1 MYAYDFAKNEG
12 LHIYANEPDM
22 GPILR
27 NMPHYPMW
35 APDGKSLAFMASAPE
50 GLTLFVT
57 EPQSDANERMVLVSA
72 PLYASWS
79 ADSRR
84 LVVHGGV
91 DLFLVDVAEETV
103 EDLNVRA
110 ISYRVPAFR
119 PSGDGVVYVSED
131 QLGEVSLF
139 MSDSNQGTKTL
150 LGHSTGELAFLWSP
164 NGESLAVAHSRPP
177 GGTFYGGLS
186 IHSPDGVKQQT
197 RIDEELLA
205 FFWSPDSTKLAYVTV
220 SLVQE
225 SLRWMVLDVGSG
237 SSWPLTDFL
246 PSSAQLTI
254 FRFFDQFAYSHGP
267 WSPDSSALVF
277 SGNLSGGAV
286 SASMNLQS
294 QAQVIVYR
302 RRSRPVFTG
311 YRGWLPG
318 RLVAV
323 VKSSSGSLGRNAQAR
338 KIFDPI
344 ADSYE
349 GPARLFSISQYGRWR
364 RFLISQLRLPPHA
377 KVLDVC
383 TGTGLVAMEIA
394 REAPCSVVGLDLS
407 GPMLEKAK
415 RNLRDSEL
423 ASSIGLVNG
432 RAESLPFDDHS
443 FDAVVFTFLLRY
455 VESPQATIKEMGR
468 VLRPGGQ
475 MASYR
480 LFRASKPHRPRD
492 VADAHAS
499 HTASGDQVHI
509 AGMEISGL
517 LSGSQHIQF
526 L

>member
-1 MYAYDFAKNEG
+1 MVAVVSLSCGGGTTPQDDSALGAESGQEAQASATETESSQEAQTSATEAEPSAIETEYAREAEPSAIETESTQGGRQSALDTAAGEEEGSTLPEIEPPRSKPRAGRIAYAHLDGRIITVRSDGSDPVTISPDGGYFSWPTWSPDGSLLVFSGSESGNDAFAPLAMYAYDFAKNEG

-150 LGHSTGELAFLWSP
+150 LDTPPGELAFLWSP

-294 QAQVIVYR
+294 QAQVIV
-302 RRSRPVFTG
+302 TDA
-311 YRGWLPG
+311 G
-318 RLVAV
+318 RVP
-323 VKSSSGSLGRNAQAR
+323 SSQA
-338 KIFDPI
+338 I
-344 ADSYE
+344 AD
-349 GPARLFSISQYGRWR
+349 G
-364 RFLISQLRLPPHA
+364 FLG
-377 KVLDVC
+377 VW
-383 TGTGLVAMEIA
+383 
-394 REAPCSVVGLDLS
+394 
-407 GPMLEKAK
+407 
-415 RNLRDSEL
+415 
-423 ASSIGLVNG
+423 
-432 RAESLPFDDHS
+432 
-443 FDAVVFTFLLRY
+443 
-455 VESPQATIKEMGR
+455 SP
-468 VLRPGGQ
+468 
-475 MASYR
+475 
-480 LFRASKPHRPRD
+480 
-492 VADAHAS
+492 
-499 HTASGDQVHI
+499 
-509 AGMEISGL
+509 
-517 LSGSQHIQF
+517 
-526 L
+526 